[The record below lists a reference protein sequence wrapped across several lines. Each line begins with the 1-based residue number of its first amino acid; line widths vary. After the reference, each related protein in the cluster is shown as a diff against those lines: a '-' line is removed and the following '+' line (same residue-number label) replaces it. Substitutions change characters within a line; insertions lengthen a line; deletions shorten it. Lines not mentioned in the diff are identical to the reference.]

1 VRILGIDDW
10 SWKKGQ
16 IYGTLLVD
24 LFLRVFVKR
33 QFFPPNL
40 ACEARCYPSVL
51 DSQKILQLN
60 MPAICFLIS
69 SEARAPLFAGMSE
82 IAQEKPDA
90 QPVVSPNEQ

>member
-1 VRILGIDDW
+1 MVRF
-10 SWKKGQ
+10 Q
-16 IYGTLLVD
+16 I
-24 LFLRVFVKR
+24 FLRVFVKR

-69 SEARAPLFAGMSE
+69 SAVRAPLFAGMSE